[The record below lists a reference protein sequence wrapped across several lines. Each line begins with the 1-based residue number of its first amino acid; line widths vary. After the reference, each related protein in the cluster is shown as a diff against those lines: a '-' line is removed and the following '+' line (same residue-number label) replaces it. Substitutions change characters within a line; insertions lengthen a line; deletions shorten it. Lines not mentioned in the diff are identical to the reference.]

1 MIVVANDELQGNH
14 QVEIVKEL
22 SAKGYVR
29 GYTSVKEFT
38 NSLKDMEEWLK
49 KGSVVEYEVPKTCIL
64 NKLIFDDD

>member
-29 GYTSVKEFT
+29 GYTSVNDF
-38 NSLKDMEEWLK
+38 NSKLEDMEEWLE
-49 KGSVVEYEVPKTCIL
+49 KGEIVEYEVPKTCVL
-64 NKLIFDDD
+64 NKLIFDE